1 MKIMKKQSI
10 YALIGA
16 IALVGAV
23 GFSSCSSSNDEVI
36 NNPNYDPETNSVKTE
51 FTISLPDYVGSKT
64 RQTDA
69 ITQAQSPVTFRGM
82 QDLVLIP
89 YNAAVEATL
98 TPLQSKVFNNLG
110 EIASTNGWDKANQKA
125 KVYKTLDVPV
135 GTKTFMFY
143 GQATPDGTNFN
154 NGKLNAPSSY
164 AGAASTYGF
173 SLETIA
179 GSYTSDSDVKGNAI
193 LAYLQGIRQISGLSS
208 TSLVSL
214 LTNFKPTAASSAS
227 IQAAVQALWDIVL
240 DADNGFSEADIN
252 AVKTSILGSGT
263 KTATIDGTTN
273 KVALTGSD
281 LTGYP
286 ANLYLPDG
294 AVTINWADSDVPQ
307 INGHTGLDVI
317 DLTKLVYP
325 AALYYRANS
334 TIGVSATETVSNNYG
349 EESWETISNTSST
362 TYYTWNGTVDGNT
375 RSIALHDQIQ
385 YAVGRLDLK
394 VAAENSTLYD
404 ANGTAV
410 SVNTTD
416 GFPISAILIGGQKN
430 VGYDFTPGSY
440 TGTVNSYTIYDN
452 VMNGTVAAKV
462 TGTDGGTNRTLVL
475 ETASSTLE
483 TGACKQVN
491 VAVEM
496 TNNTGAAFRGKDG
509 DVPAGGKF
517 YLVGVLDI
525 DNNKT
530 SGDRTKIFEQDFI
543 TTASFTIKQGTPTTD
558 LEEGAKNTKGLGAA
572 YNVIPDLT
580 ISNLEVAFSV
590 DLTWQS
596 GLTFNVEL

>member
-1 MKIMKKQSI
+1 M
-10 YALIGA
+10 
-16 IALVGAV
+16 
-23 GFSSCSSSNDEVI
+23 
-36 NNPNYDPETNSVKTE
+36 
-51 FTISLPDYVGSKT
+51 TIDWT
-64 RQTDA
+64 
-69 ITQAQSPVTFRGM
+69 
-82 QDLVLIP
+82 
-89 YNAAVEATL
+89 
-98 TPLQSKVFNNLG
+98 
-110 EIASTNGWDKANQKA
+110 
-125 KVYKTLDVPV
+125 
-135 GTKTFMFY
+135 
-143 GQATPDGTNFN
+143 
-154 NGKLNAPSSY
+154 
-164 AGAASTYGF
+164 
-173 SLETIA
+173 
-179 GSYTSDSDVKGNAI
+179 DSD
-193 LAYLQGIRQISGLSS
+193 
-208 TSLVSL
+208 
-214 LTNFKPTAASSAS
+214 
-227 IQAAVQALWDIVL
+227 D
-240 DADNGFSEADIN
+240 
-252 AVKTSILGSGT
+252 
-263 KTATIDGTTN
+263 
-273 KVALTGSD
+273 
-281 LTGYP
+281 
-286 ANLYLPDG
+286 
-294 AVTINWADSDVPQ
+294 PQ
-307 INGHTGLDVI
+307 INGSTGLDVI

-349 EESWETISNTSST
+349 EASWETISNTSST

-410 SVNTTD
+410 SVNTD

-543 TTASFTIKQGTPTTD
+543 TTASFTIKQGTPAD
-558 LEEGAKNTKGLGAA
+558 KNTKGLGAA

-596 GLTFNVEL
+596 GLTFNVDL

>member
-1 MKIMKKQSI
+1 MKKQSI
-10 YALIGA
+10 YALMSA
-16 IALVGAV
+16 IALAGAV

-36 NNPNYDPETNSVKTE
+36 NNPNYNPETNSVKTE
-51 FTISLPDYVGSKT
+51 FTISLPNYVGSKT
-64 RQTDA
+64 RQTDV
-69 ITQAQSPVTFRGM
+69 ITQAQSTAVFRGM

-89 YNAAVEATL
+89 YNAAVEATS
-98 TPLQSKVFNNLG
+98 TPWQSKVFDNLG
-110 EIASTNGWDKANQKA
+110 TIASSNGWDKANQKA

-143 GQATPDGTNFN
+143 GQATPDGTIFN
-154 NGKLNAPSSY
+154 NGKLNAPTSY

-173 SLETIA
+173 SLQTIA
-179 GSYTSDSDVKGNAI
+179 GSYTSESDVKGNAI
-193 LAYLQGIRQISGLSS
+193 ISYLQEIRKTSGLSS

-240 DADNGFSEADIN
+240 DDDNGFSEDDKD
-252 AVKTSILGSGT
+252 VVRTRILGSDT
-263 KTATIDGTTN
+263 KTATIDATTN

-286 ANLYLPDG
+286 ANLHLPDG
-294 AVTINWADSDVPQ
+294 AVTIDWTDSDDPQ
-307 INGHTGLDVI
+307 INGSTGLDVI

-349 EESWETISNTSST
+349 EASWETISNTSST

-410 SVNTTD
+410 SVNTD

-543 TTASFTIKQGTPTTD
+543 TTASFTIKQGTPAD
-558 LEEGAKNTKGLGAA
+558 ELDEGTKNTKGLGAA

-596 GLTFNVEL
+596 GLTFNVDL

>member
-1 MKIMKKQSI
+1 MKKQSI
-10 YALIGA
+10 YALMSA
-16 IALVGAV
+16 IALTGAV

-36 NNPNYDPETNSVKTE
+36 NNPDYNPETNSVKTE
-51 FTISLPDYVGSKT
+51 FTISLPNYVGSKT
-64 RQTDA
+64 RQTDV
-69 ITQAQSPVTFRGM
+69 ITQAQSTAVFRGM

-89 YNAAVEATL
+89 YNAAVEATS
-98 TPLQSKVFNNLG
+98 TPWQSKVFDNLG
-110 EIASTNGWDKANQKA
+110 TIASSNGWDKANQKA

-143 GQATPDGTNFN
+143 GQATPDGTIFN
-154 NGKLNAPSSY
+154 NGKLNAPTSY

-173 SLETIA
+173 SLQTIA
-179 GSYTSDSDVKGNAI
+179 GSYTSESDVKGNAI
-193 LAYLQGIRQISGLSS
+193 ISYLQEIRKTSGLSS

-240 DADNGFSEADIN
+240 DDDNGFSEDDKD
-252 AVKTSILGSGT
+252 VVRTRILGSDT
-263 KTATIDGTTN
+263 KTATIDATTN

-286 ANLYLPDG
+286 ANLHLPDG
-294 AVTINWADSDVPQ
+294 AVTIDWTDSDDPQ
-307 INGHTGLDVI
+307 INGSTGLDVI

-349 EESWETISNTSST
+349 EASWETISNTSST

-410 SVNTTD
+410 SVNTD

-543 TTASFTIKQGTPTTD
+543 TTASFTIKQGTPAD
-558 LEEGAKNTKGLGAA
+558 KNTKGLGAA

-596 GLTFNVEL
+596 GLTFNVDL

>member
-10 YALIGA
+10 YALMSA
-16 IALVGAV
+16 IALTGAV

-36 NNPNYDPETNSVKTE
+36 NNPDYNPETNSVKTE
-51 FTISLPDYVGSKT
+51 FTISLPNYVGSKT
-64 RQTDA
+64 RQTDV
-69 ITQAQSPVTFRGM
+69 ITQAQSTAVFRGM

-89 YNAAVEATL
+89 YNAAVEATS
-98 TPLQSKVFNNLG
+98 TPWQSKVFDNLG
-110 EIASTNGWDKANQKA
+110 TIASSNGWDKANQKA

-143 GQATPDGTNFN
+143 GQATPDGTIFN
-154 NGKLNAPSSY
+154 NGKLNAPTSY

-173 SLETIA
+173 SLQTIA
-179 GSYTSDSDVKGNAI
+179 GSYTSESDVKGNAI
-193 LAYLQGIRQISGLSS
+193 ISYLQEIRKTSGLSS

-240 DADNGFSEADIN
+240 DDDNGFSEDDKD
-252 AVKTSILGSGT
+252 VVRTRILGSDT
-263 KTATIDGTTN
+263 KTATIDATTN

-286 ANLYLPDG
+286 ANLHLPDG
-294 AVTINWADSDVPQ
+294 AVTIDWTDSDDPQ
-307 INGHTGLDVI
+307 INGSTGLDVI

-349 EESWETISNTSST
+349 EASWETISNTSST

-410 SVNTTD
+410 SVNTD

-543 TTASFTIKQGTPTTD
+543 TTASFTIKQGTPAD
-558 LEEGAKNTKGLGAA
+558 KNTKGLGAA

-596 GLTFNVEL
+596 GLTFNVDL